1 MELEA
6 RGRMRLLRTR
16 EAMRTEFIAI
26 CAWCLRKD
34 GILTILDGTPVELA
48 LLALEEDEDE
58 ITHGICPR
66 HYNAALQE
74 AGIQ

>member
-1 MELEA
+1 MDLEA

-48 LLALEEDEDE
+48 LLALGDDK
-58 ITHGICPR
+58 ITHGICPS
-66 HYNAALQE
+66 HYQAALQE
-74 AGIQ
+74 AGIR